1 MSLLAWLIIGAV
13 VMVLVVLVIAIASYP
28 SDNSF

>member
-1 MSLLAWLIIGAV
+1 MSLLAWLAIGGV
-13 VMVLVVLVIAIASYP
+13 VMVLVIVVIAIASYP

>member
-1 MSLLAWLIIGAV
+1 MSLLAWLVIGAV
-13 VMVLVVLVIAIASYP
+13 VMVLVILVIAIASYP

>member
-1 MSLLAWLIIGAV
+1 VAWLVIGAV
-13 VMVLVVLVIAIASYP
+13 VIVLVILVIAIASYP

>member
-1 MSLLAWLIIGAV
+1 VSLLAWLVIGAV
-13 VMVLVVLVIAIASYP
+13 VMVLVILVIAIASYP

>member
-1 MSLLAWLIIGAV
+1 VSLLVWLIIGAV
-13 VMVLVVLVIAIASYP
+13 VMVLVILVIAIASYP